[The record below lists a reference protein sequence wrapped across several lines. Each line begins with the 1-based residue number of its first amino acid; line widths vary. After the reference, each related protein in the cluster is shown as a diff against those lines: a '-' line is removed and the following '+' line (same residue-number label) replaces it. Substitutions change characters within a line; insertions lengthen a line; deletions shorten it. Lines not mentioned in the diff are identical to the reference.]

1 MLKSKYSY
9 RIIIPISWYL
19 VVLLFTI
26 KYDYEMI
33 INGRFLSPTII
44 KSQSLDYLISIS
56 LLVSCF
62 LVPYFIMNLF
72 TRLEITD
79 EYAQIEI
86 FFFRK
91 IIIQKEDVICSEEK
105 ESFSQYSMPNKYFV
119 LKDQNNPKIRIKISE
134 YYIQNYQEIWDY
146 CQKQEQMA
154 QD

>member
-1 MLKSKYSY
+1 
-9 RIIIPISWYL
+9 
-19 VVLLFTI
+19 
-26 KYDYEMI
+26 MI

-79 EYAQIEI
+79 EYVQIEI

-91 IIIQKEDVICSEEK
+91 IIIQKEDVICSEKK
-105 ESFSQYSMPNKYFV
+105 ENFSQYSMPNKYFV